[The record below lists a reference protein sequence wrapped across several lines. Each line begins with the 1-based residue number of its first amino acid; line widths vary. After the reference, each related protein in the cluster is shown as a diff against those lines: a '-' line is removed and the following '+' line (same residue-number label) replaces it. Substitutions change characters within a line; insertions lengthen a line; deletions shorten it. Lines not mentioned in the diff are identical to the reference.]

1 MKQRAKAMRYLRKV
15 EGVLRMDKIR
25 SDDIQRRLGAIEIGG
40 CNRNSSKKEG
50 LA

>member
-25 SDDIQRRLGAIEIGG
+25 RDDIQGRLGAIEIGG
-40 CNRNSSKKEG
+40 CNGNSAKTEG